1 MSILTKEEKK
11 EVAKH
16 IYKYFEYKR
25 EIAEY
30 REKVLQGSRPM
41 YGEIGGGHSYHSD
54 NTAIKAIKLADPP
67 PEIKEK
73 IKWVNAIEKAINR
86 FRGTNKGKII
96 QMKYF
101 DELDD
106 YYIMKKIG
114 KQKTQYYQWKD
125 EILDYIGIKYGF

>member
-16 IYKYFEYKR
+16 VYKYFEYKR

-30 REKVLQGSRPM
+30 REKVLHGSKPM
-41 YGEIGGGHSYHSD
+41 YGEIGGGYSYHSD

-67 PEIKEK
+67 KNIQEK
-73 IKWVNAIEKAINR
+73 IKWVEAIEKAINR
-86 FRGTNKGKII
+86 FKNTDKGKIL

-101 DELDD
+101 DEEGD
-106 YYIMKKIG
+106 YYIMQKLDMKKS
-114 KQKTQYYQWKD
+114 KYYYLKD
-125 EILDYIGIKYGF
+125 EILDYIGSLMNF